1 MDLASLTKLFL
12 SAKGRISR
20 RTFWIG
26 AGLLVAWAFV
36 VFVVLWTVLGPS
48 LIQNF
53 FGRLVGFP
61 FVLLTIYFAYNLAA
75 KRFNDRD
82 RPIICA
88 QAVAGVAALKSVLD
102 LVRITGDLHQQNL
115 LDQVF
120 VLAGT
125 GIALWYFI
133 ELGMM
138 RGTEGPNAHGED
150 TEAGA

>member
-1 MDLASLTKLFL
+1 MDLANLTALFL
-12 SAKGRISR
+12 SARGRISR
-20 RTFWIG
+20 KTFWIG
-26 AGLLVAWAFV
+26 AGLLIAWVFV
-36 VFVVLWTVLGPS
+36 IFVVLWTILGPT

-53 FGRLVGFP
+53 FGRLTGFP

-88 QAVAGVAALKSVLD
+88 QAVAGLAALKAVLN
-102 LVRITGDLHQQNL
+102 LVRITGDLHAQNV
-115 LDQVF
+115 LDQLF

-150 TEAGA
+150 PEAES